1 VKILGILNPGL
12 IETDNE
18 NPLEKMRWVATEVF
32 SKPFQSMACAKR

>member
-18 NPLEKMRWVATEVF
+18 NPLEKIRWIATGVLF
-32 SKPFQSMACAKR
+32 SVLQA